1 MKERTDGALSRLAQA
16 TPWRQ
21 INGPLQTGLS
31 ATDISCRVDS
41 LCAMAVDFG
50 D

>member
-1 MKERTDGALSRLAQA
+1 VAISRLGAG
-16 TPWRQ
+16 PELDSFWRQ